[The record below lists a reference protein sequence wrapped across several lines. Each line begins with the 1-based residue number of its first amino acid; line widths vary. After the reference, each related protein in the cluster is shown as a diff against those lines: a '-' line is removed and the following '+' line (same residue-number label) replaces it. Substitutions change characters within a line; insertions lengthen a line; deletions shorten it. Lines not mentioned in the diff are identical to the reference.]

1 MLLGQN
7 LQQAERS
14 ANFDNVGP
22 VIDSD
27 ARDML
32 TAHAVRMAREGT
44 LLARMDL
51 PSETEN
57 GTFFAAMAFEIESL
71 SLLKG
76 EVFGPILHVIRY
88 GSDRLGSVIEA
99 INDTGFGL
107 TLGIHSRVD
116 ATARFIH
123 DRLKV
128 GNTYVNRTMIGAVVE
143 VQPFGGEGL
152 SDTGPKAGGPH
163 YLLRFATE
171 RTLSIDTTA
180 AGGNASL
187 LALDAE
193 AT

>member
-32 TAHAVRMAREGT
+32 AAHAVRMAREGA
-44 LLARMDL
+44 LLARVDL

-76 EVFGPILHVIRY
+76 EVFGPMEH
-88 GSDRLGSVIEA
+88 
-99 INDTGFGL
+99 
-107 TLGIHSRVD
+107 HSEGRQVSCYHPLD
-116 ATARFIH
+116 QS
-123 DRLKV
+123 
-128 GNTYVNRTMIGAVVE
+128 GA
-143 VQPFGGEGL
+143 
-152 SDTGPKAGGPH
+152 
-163 YLLRFATE
+163 
-171 RTLSIDTTA
+171 
-180 AGGNASL
+180 
-187 LALDAE
+187 
-193 AT
+193 

>member
-7 LQQAERS
+7 LQKAERS

-32 TAHAVRMAREGT
+32 AAHAVRMAREGT
-44 LLARMDL
+44 LLARVDL

-57 GTFFAAMAFEIESL
+57 GTFFAAMAYEIESL

-143 VQPFGGEGL
+143 VRPFGGEGL

>member
-7 LQQAERS
+7 LQKAERS

>member
-7 LQQAERS
+7 LQKAERS

-32 TAHAVRMAREGT
+32 AAHAVRMAREGT
-44 LLARMDL
+44 LLARVDL

>member
-71 SLLKG
+71 SFLKG
-76 EVFGPILHVIRY
+76 EGFGPILHVIRY

-193 AT
+193 AM

>member
-1 MLLGQN
+1 MAATAQ
-7 LQQAERS
+7 
-14 ANFDNVGP
+14 
-22 VIDSD
+22 D

-32 TAHAVRMAREGT
+32 AAHAVRMAREGT
-44 LLARMDL
+44 LLARVDL

-71 SLLKG
+71 SLLQG

>member
-88 GSDRLGSVIEA
+88 GSDRLGAVIEA

>member
-1 MLLGQN
+1 VLLGQN

-44 LLARMDL
+44 LLARVDL